1 VGSADGL
8 VMGRSVIWLCV
19 LVGSTIGGLV
29 PALWGGSAFGLSSLA
44 LSALGG
50 AAGVFAGARLSS

>member
-1 VGSADGL
+1 
-8 VMGRSVIWLCV
+8 MGRSVVGLCV
-19 LVGSTIGGLV
+19 LVGSTAGGLV

-44 LSALGG
+44 LCALGG

>member
-1 VGSADGL
+1 
-8 VMGRSVIWLCV
+8 MIWLCV
-19 LVGSTIGGLV
+19 LVGCTIGGLV